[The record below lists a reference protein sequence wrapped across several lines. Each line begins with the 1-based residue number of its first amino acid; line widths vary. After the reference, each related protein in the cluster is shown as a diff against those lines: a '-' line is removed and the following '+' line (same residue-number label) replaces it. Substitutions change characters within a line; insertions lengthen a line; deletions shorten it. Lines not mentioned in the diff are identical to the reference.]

1 MDNQKS
7 TRLNAACGPREFW
20 LRILIPAVLLIVLL
34 MVLIGSRP
42 GDDMV
47 PAMLIV
53 GVGLLASVAVGL
65 TTGAAGPA
73 WVIYL
78 LISIEVALLL
88 VLPAPWRELA
98 LMCVPVSAIG
108 FLMGRE
114 IAFLLSSRHPKYSP
128 TTWVVTGEP
137 VADVRAAKQR
147 AISRLRT
154 WDSLRDGRFIVAL
167 GHRRFEAWGDHGE
180 GFVVHVANDDRDL
193 STMHVLNR
201 VPHQDGEVSVTLDGH
216 GLVGWVP
223 RSVKVPT
230 SVAEQALDGFFETQ
244 GAKPLAGWDWEGG
257 AHAQELRFL

>member
-1 MDNQKS
+1 MDNQES
-7 TRLNAACGPREFW
+7 PRLKAASGPREFW
-20 LRILIPAVLLIVLL
+20 LRMLIPAVLIIVLL
-34 MVLIGSRP
+34 MVLVGSRP

-65 TTGAAGPA
+65 RTGATGPT

-78 LISIEVALLL
+78 LISIEVAVLL
-88 VLPAPWRELA
+88 VLPAPWRGFA
-98 LMCVPVSAIG
+98 LVCVPVSAIG

-114 IAFLLSSRHPKYSP
+114 IAFLRADRRHEFSP
-128 TTWVVTGEP
+128 TSWIVAGEP
-137 VADVRAAKQR
+137 IADVTAAKQQ
-147 AISRLRT
+147 ALSRLRS
-154 WDSLRDGRFIVAL
+154 WESPRDGRFIVVL
-167 GHRRFEAWGDHGE
+167 GHRRFEAWGGHGE
-180 GFVVHVANDDRDL
+180 GFVVHVANNDRDL

-201 VPHQDGEVSVTLDGH
+201 VPHQDGEVSVALDGH

-223 RSVKVPT
+223 SSVKVPT

-257 AHAQELRFL
+257 AQAQE